1 MECPSSAY
9 EITVSTTI
17 VLTSRPHYRD
27 HSSILAAMKSGVGL
41 MGAPSEWWCIMS
53 ESEQIREAGL
63 KVTVPRA
70 KILAILERNA
80 KRHMSAEDV
89 FRELLAEEA
98 EIGLATVYRVLT
110 QFESAGLVCR
120 RNFDNA
126 QSVFELN
133 RGEHHDHL
141 VCTRCGGIVEFADPR
156 IEERRLAVAEDN
168 GFLTE
173 DHSLIIYGICP
184 ACRQDIS

>member
-1 MECPSSAY
+1 
-9 EITVSTTI
+9 
-17 VLTSRPHYRD
+17 
-27 HSSILAAMKSGVGL
+27 
-41 MGAPSEWWCIMS
+41 MS

-70 KILAILERNA
+70 KILGILERNA
-80 KRHMSAEDV
+80 KRHMTAEDV

-126 QSVFELN
+126 QAVFELD

-141 VCTRCGGIVEFADPR
+141 VCTRCGRIVEFVDPK
-156 IEERRLAVAEDN
+156 IERRQAAVADEHN
-168 GFLTE
+168 FVTE
-173 DHSLIIYGICP
+173 DHSLVIYGICP
-184 ACRQDIS
+184 SCQRNS